1 MINPKSNFIT
11 QTSEERFS
19 KANKYKMINK
29 LFYIKI
35 TNKITNLKIIII
47 SNVVITKIM
56 FGEIN
61 KSNLIKEYY
70 FYYS

>member
-1 MINPKSNFIT
+1 
-11 QTSEERFS
+11 
-19 KANKYKMINK
+19 MINK